1 MSIVL
6 AAGLLEGLGLNLK
19 VLGVQVVLF
28 LTTFFIL
35 SRILFGRVLSHLQ
48 RREEEVRSQEEA
60 LVREREELERLAKE
74 HEAHVAKVEKEAYDR
89 MQAILKE
96 GLSAGEQ
103 ILAQAQK
110 EAQSQIEGTRKA
122 ITEERT
128 RAAEQLREEVLRL
141 TTQACSKILNVRLEE
156 TEIRSV
162 IREVLSEER

>member
-156 TEIRSV
+156 TEIRPV
-162 IREVLSEER
+162 IREVLSQER